1 MKSGCWQLTINDFVH
16 SNTGGKITD
25 FIRESSLQDAT
36 AFIVNAIYFHGAWE
50 HKFPKNKTTKAQF
63 FSAENEAMEID
74 FMRTKGKRAYAEDD
88 EIQVLSLEYTDP
100 AYAMNIFL
108 PKKRFGLNELLT
120 KIDGT
125 RIQNLLSRLNKWFSI
140 SIKIPKM
147 KLETDFNLKEALI
160 SMGIT
165 NLFSG
170 NADLTGITESDQNL
184 MVSGASHKAIIE
196 VSGC

>member
-1 MKSGCWQLTINDFVH
+1 MLKTMKSRKGRISPISICFFL
-16 SNTGGKITD
+16 
-25 FIRESSLQDAT
+25 
-36 AFIVNAIYFHGAWE
+36 
-50 HKFPKNKTTKAQF
+50 KNC
-63 FSAENEAMEID
+63 N
-74 FMRTKGKRAYAEDD
+74 
-88 EIQVLSLEYTDP
+88 
-100 AYAMNIFL
+100 
-108 PKKRFGLNELLT
+108 RFGLNELLM

-165 NLFSG
+165 DLFSG
-170 NADLTGITESDQNL
+170 NADLTGITESNQNL